1 MNWYITEK
9 RGSQKKKKKGS
20 IFPQEIKDDS
30 VTMWTMQ
37 AFTLKK
43 YPAQLSL
50 TAWINLIGGAQSAA
64 FTVLIQHK
72 PAAWSIAFN
81 NIDFWSIV
89 YAVIKECERISNYYF
104 CFKWC
109 FKRFICQMAGSCML
123 RYNNLHSTMVHW
135 TKRTSFCDHV

>member
-1 MNWYITEK
+1 
-9 RGSQKKKKKGS
+9 
-20 IFPQEIKDDS
+20 
-30 VTMWTMQ
+30 MQ

-81 NIDFWSIV
+81 SIDFWSIV
-89 YAVIKECERISNYYF
+89 YAVRINVKEFQINILF
-104 CFKWC
+104 
-109 FKRFICQMAGSCML
+109 QMM
-123 RYNNLHSTMVHW
+123 
-135 TKRTSFCDHV
+135 F